1 MFFLKKRVSFVDNE
15 LSLVKLSAIKTFY
28 TVELFVGISIMFK
41 FFLSN
46 VHMLFSKNKIWE
58 RMCLSGNN
66 VFFFFSDLMLLLLAL
81 FHDYYFSVNINQYTT
96 RIQPYVAVLTMMQR
110 SCFFFYCTE
119 LLIFVG
125 IIFCSSIAL
134 VWTFNT
140 RDVYNFITKEANI
153 PVNLVPFFN
162 DISFLF
168 YRFLKSGVTNELS
181 LFLWKSKKVN
191 YSKHGK
197 ILLLIKR

>member
-110 SCFFFYCTE
+110 SCFF
-119 LLIFVG
+119 LLYG
-125 IIFCSSIAL
+125 IAHFC
-134 VWTFNT
+134 
-140 RDVYNFITKEANI
+140 
-153 PVNLVPFFN
+153 
-162 DISFLF
+162 
-168 YRFLKSGVTNELS
+168 G
-181 LFLWKSKKVN
+181 
-191 YSKHGK
+191 HH
-197 ILLLIKR
+197 LLL